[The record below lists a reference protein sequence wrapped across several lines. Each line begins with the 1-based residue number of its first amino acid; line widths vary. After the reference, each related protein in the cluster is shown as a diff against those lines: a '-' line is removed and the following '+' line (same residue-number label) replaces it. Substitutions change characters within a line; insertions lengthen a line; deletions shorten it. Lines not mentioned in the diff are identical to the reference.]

1 MYCKC
6 QVFCNIF
13 LSYPLAGRTG
23 VIFIRMQLKSVR
35 IDADFSRGTA
45 VSGRDRQ
52 SWMLRGTVG
61 WIQLRLSGG
70 LLMRLQGMSL
80 INRAANDL

>member
-1 MYCKC
+1 MPSILQY
-6 QVFCNIF
+6 F
-13 LSYPLAGRTG
+13 LIVPTCRADWCYIYSNETKQR
-23 VIFIRMQLKSVR
+23 S
-35 IDADFSRGTA
+35 DADFSRDTA

-80 INRAANDL
+80 NNRAANDLQ